1 MPCMPCLIGN
11 GPCPLSAR
19 AGRCAAQQN
28 GACCML
34 NGREVMQGYF
44 RAVEAMGCAFV
55 HPPRTSLQCCRGLFL
70 LLALHFFASTVEYT
84 KLVWS
89 SLSLSLLSRGW
100 PDNPFRASRGS
111 ARFTA
116 TGSSFRKSSSLQQA
130 PAGYMELPQA

>member
-1 MPCMPCLIGN
+1 M
-11 GPCPLSAR
+11 
-19 AGRCAAQQN
+19 
-28 GACCML
+28 
-34 NGREVMQGYF
+34 
-44 RAVEAMGCAFV
+44 
-55 HPPRTSLQCCRGLFL
+55 QCCHGLSL

-100 PDNPFRASRGS
+100 PGNPFRASRGS

-130 PAGYMELPQA
+130 PAGAGRGAPMELAHRPSHSWRRFARHLIC